1 VDTLIEWLGG
11 EAKTI
16 SFAILAGVVGF
27 LTKSFYDLYVT
38 RRKDKLDRVN
48 QQLRLLYG
56 PLYALNATAHQ
67 AWSAFRFRVR
77 PGRVFFEPESPPTEA
92 ELAAWRLWMLTVF
105 RPLHDEMVSVICKN
119 ADLFEEDDL
128 PTALQIFLAHVAAY
142 KVVFERWE
150 QNDFSEHTSIVN
162 YPAQPLQMY
171 LSDTYRACKAEQR
184 RFLGRSWIRGVR
196 EIEEVPESYA

>member
-1 VDTLIEWLGG
+1 MDILIEWLGG

-16 SFAILAGVVGF
+16 SFAIFAGVLGF
-27 LTKSFYDLYVT
+27 LAKSFYDLYVT

-56 PLYALNATAHQ
+56 PLYALNTTAHQ

-77 PGRVFFEPESPPTEA
+77 PGRVFFEPQSPPTEA
-92 ELAAWRLWMLTVF
+92 ELTAWRLWMVTVF

-128 PTALQIFLAHVAAY
+128 PPVLQILLAHVAAY
-142 KVVFERWE
+142 KVVFQRWD

-162 YPAQPLQMY
+162 YPAEPLQKY
-171 LSDTYRACKAEQR
+171 LADSYRACKAEQR
-184 RFLGRSWIRGVR
+184 RFLGPSWITRVR
-196 EIEEVPESYA
+196 ETAEIRGNKA